1 MAVSKKI
8 APRMAQVNLQID
20 SRTSF
25 KQIVRQLEV
34 ALTLPKGLAPRGC
47 APCLSGL
54 DQLTL
59 DSRILDRIR

>member
-1 MAVSKKI
+1 MATARRIRPKL
-8 APRMAQVNLQID
+8 RQVNLAID

-25 KQIVRQLEV
+25 KQLVKQLEI